1 MMKKFKIIYKEGKS
15 EANNFTFIKA
25 LSKGLAKEIFEK
37 NFSNDCLI
45 LNIEG

>member
-1 MMKKFKIIYKEGKS
+1 MKEFKIIYKEGKS

-25 LSKGLAKEIFEK
+25 LTKGLAIKIFEED
-37 NFSNDCLI
+37 FSDDCLI